1 MTEQDNNATMTV
13 RGLTLLLKQHD
24 PTEAWE
30 WQSCQCEQCGV
41 GTLQELLNEQHDI

>member
-1 MTEQDNNATMTV
+1 MIQEESQTTEQDNNATMMV

-30 WQSCQCEQCGV
+30 WQ
-41 GTLQELLNEQHDI
+41 